1 MESKSKKFRD
11 AKNRRFGVGDAGFW
25 RKTKSKKIRY
35 GKICRK
41 RVLVGLRRGLLW
53 FVIGDVVGY
62 WLCLG
67 FNRVYLGTRD

>member
-1 MESKSKKFRD
+1 MESKSKNLEMLDFTEKL
-11 AKNRRFGVGDAGFW
+11 NQ
-25 RKTKSKKIRY
+25 KIRY

-41 RVLVGLRRGLLW
+41 RVIVGLRWGLLW

-67 FNRVYLGTRD
+67 YRRLYFVTRD

>member
-1 MESKSKKFRD
+1 MESKSKNLEMLRIEDSALETRD
-11 AKNRRFGVGDAGFW
+11 SGEKLNQ
-25 RKTKSKKIRY
+25 KIRY

-41 RVLVGLRRGLLW
+41 RVLVGLRWGLLW